1 MVQRDCQ
8 NNCGTTEGLVTVSR
22 TEHVE
27 SIFHE
32 REIKQNKT
40 DASCQLYLSHFYI
53 SRRKKKSE
61 ILEFLETVEILPL
74 LRKQNVIHS
83 DVLHYSGLIFSPQEF
98 SEKKVF
104 KKFKKFT
111 ELLTGVA

>member
-1 MVQRDCQ
+1 M
-8 NNCGTTEGLVTVSR
+8 
-22 TEHVE
+22 E

-40 DASCQLYLSHFYI
+40 DASCQLYLSQSYI
-53 SRRKKKSE
+53 SIRKNESE
-61 ILEFLETVEILPL
+61 ILKFLETVEILPL

-83 DVLHYSGLIFSPQEF
+83 DVLGNLTLFRVNIFSTGVSENFGTEF
-98 SEKKVF
+98 HLNEGNGMCF
-104 KKFKKFT
+104 PDFKKFT